1 MSTGSQRVQHDL
13 VTKQQQHC
21 PYFTDEKTEAQKDLT
36 LAKSQDS
43 GHLSRKPIG
52 LTPHQKTLAA
62 SAWGMGKS
70 FCLHACMLSHVRLF
84 NPMNCSMPGS
94 SVRGIFQA
102 RITDRLSF
110 PPPGDLPDLVI
121 EPVSP
126 AAPALTGHF
135 FTTELP
141 RKPCSLKEEAIEWF
155 WHLRCGRSHTLVLRE
170 SFLLCSGR
178 AADGKGLC
186 SHHQLLG
193 EKR

>member
-1 MSTGSQRVQHDL
+1 
-13 VTKQQQHC
+13 
-21 PYFTDEKTEAQKDLT
+21 
-36 LAKSQDS
+36 
-43 GHLSRKPIG
+43 
-52 LTPHQKTLAA
+52 
-62 SAWGMGKS
+62 
-70 FCLHACMLSHVRLF
+70 MLSHVRLF

-94 SVRGIFQA
+94 SVHGICQA

-193 EKR
+193 EKRWEPSSLSTACLYTQQAVEPTTQCYQKSWFSFSLMNFRKSTMKWIWLWRLWR